1 MLANKSNAIRTFTD
15 MVASNNITRV
25 ANLFLAA
32 GLMFAM
38 MTLFFKDSEVIAIP
52 EQNLFGELSVQGD
65 KANQNY
71 QQAWAYSVSTMIG
84 NINPQNIDFVK
95 KIMMKV
101 LSPQLQ
107 VQIEPMLDRQAEMI
121 KMRDIRQVFI
131 ADDLMH
137 EPETDLI
144 TVWGQKITFIGGEPK
159 ADTKWSYEFKV
170 VARNGRPKITHID
183 QYPGTPRK
191 RNQAM
196 KNRNEAP
203 ADDPA
208 AQPYYDSELEVGVL
222 EAASDLKAKEEAE
235 QN

>member
-1 MLANKSNAIRTFTD
+1 MPKL
-15 MVASNNITRV
+15 V
-25 ANLFLAA
+25 
-32 GLMFAM
+32 
-38 MTLFFKDSEVIAIP
+38 
-52 EQNLFGELSVQGD
+52 GELSVQGD

-107 VQIEPMLDRQAEMI
+107 VQIKPMLDRQAEMI
-121 KMRDIRQVFI
+121 KMRDIDQVFI

-144 TVWGQKITFIGGEPK
+144 TVWGQKSLSLAESQKQIQR
-159 ADTKWSYEFKV
+159 WSYEFKV
-170 VARNGRPKITHID
+170 VARNGRPKITHIEINTL
-183 QYPGTPRK
+183 GTPRK

-203 ADDPA
+203 TDDPS
-208 AQPYYDSELEVGVL
+208 AQPYYDSELEVGVFRGCIR
-222 EAASDLKAKEEAE
+222 LKGQKKKRSKTR
-235 QN
+235 